1 MCLLKQQL
9 SITVYPLPT
18 KENKLSF
25 SVSVCS
31 KQTEVFHFHFPLS
44 KQTEVCHFHF
54 LLSKQTEFCHFR
66 FPFAANKWKLPF
78 SLSLSIYICIFLLKQ
93 QHVSIYTTISN
104 GKRKPRQFFS
114 FYRLLIVQIKVCHL
128 SICWWRN
135 KRKLSVCL
143 RNKRACPSMLYV
155 KRNMPFFWNGHDN
168 LCYSLLAYNIV

>member
-78 SLSLSIYICIFLLKQ
+78 SLSLSLYIY
-93 QHVSIYTTISN
+93 V
-104 GKRKPRQFFS
+104 
-114 FYRLLIVQIKVCHL
+114 
-128 SICWWRN
+128 
-135 KRKLSVCL
+135 
-143 RNKRACPSMLYV
+143 YV
-155 KRNMPFFWNGHDN
+155 FWNSNMYQYILPFQTENGSPDN
-168 LCYSLLAYNIV
+168 FFPFTVCSLCKWKFVICPFVDGETNGNYLFAYGTKGLAHLCST